1 MFPWKFPIV
10 CWMNFCTGARMYA
23 LHCPPPS
30 RPGHR
35 ATNFCGKLMQRPMKL
50 NNRQQELLNH
60 LQKKTSTTTAAL
72 AARFE
77 VTPQP
82 IRRDVL
88 LMEDHQR
95 LSRYH
100 GGVRLPGGLE
110 NLAHSTRQTLLS
122 AEKQAIAAQAAQ
134 HIPNRSTIFINMGTT
149 AEAVASA
156 LRQHRGLRVIT
167 NSLHVAAVM
176 CDFPQAEVIIAGGV
190 VRPRDRGIT
199 GEAAI
204 DLIQKFKVDF
214 AVIGISSIDLD
225 GTLRD
230 YDHREIRVTQA
241 VMAQSHQVLLV
252 ADRSKIGRPALVR
265 LGHISEID
273 ALFTDA
279 PLPASMNGLFAAGKP
294 AVHIANFAATTP
306 TTPPVSAR
314 RAGKER

>member
-60 LQKKTSTTTAAL
+60 LQREGSSTIEAL
-72 AARFE
+72 AAMFE
-77 VTPQP
+77 GTPQT

-88 LMEDHQR
+88 LMEEHQR

-122 AEKQAIAAQAAQ
+122 AEKQGIAAQAAQ

-156 LRQHRGLRVIT
+156 LRQDQGLRVIT
-167 NSLHVAAVM
+167 NSLHVTAV
-176 CDFPQAEVIIAGGV
+176 D
-190 VRPRDRGIT
+190 
-199 GEAAI
+199 
-204 DLIQKFKVDF
+204 
-214 AVIGISSIDLD
+214 
-225 GTLRD
+225 
-230 YDHREIRVTQA
+230 
-241 VMAQSHQVLLV
+241 
-252 ADRSKIGRPALVR
+252 IGR
-265 LGHISEID
+265 
-273 ALFTDA
+273 
-279 PLPASMNGLFAAGKP
+279 
-294 AVHIANFAATTP
+294 ATC
-306 TTPPVSAR
+306 R
-314 RAGKER
+314 G

>member
-1 MFPWKFPIV
+1 ML
-10 CWMNFCTGARMYA
+10 CTA
-23 LHCPPPS
+23 PTS

-60 LQKKTSTTTAAL
+60 IRREGSGTIEAL
-72 AARFE
+72 AAMFE
-77 VTPQP
+77 VTPQT

-88 LMEDHQR
+88 LMEEHQL

-156 LRQHRGLRVIT
+156 
-167 NSLHVAAVM
+167 
-176 CDFPQAEVIIAGGV
+176 

-306 TTPPVSAR
+306 TTPPVSTR